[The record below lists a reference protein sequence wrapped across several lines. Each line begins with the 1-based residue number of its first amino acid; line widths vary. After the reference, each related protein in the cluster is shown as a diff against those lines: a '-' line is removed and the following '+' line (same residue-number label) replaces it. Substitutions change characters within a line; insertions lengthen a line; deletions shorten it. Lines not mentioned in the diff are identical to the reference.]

1 MRLAF
6 IIAHFN
12 GKRQESV
19 QISINREKSNTE
31 LTGHSKVVYSSEE
44 GEGKSSYELLCNN
57 FKVKSISE
65 VFLLYR
71 HL

>member
-1 MRLAF
+1 MRLVF

-31 LTGHSKVVYSSEE
+31 LTRHSKVVYSSEE
-44 GEGKSSYELLCNN
+44 GEGKVLMNC
-57 FKVKSISE
+57 FVIIS
-65 VFLLYR
+65 R
-71 HL
+71 